1 MAPPRRSFPVL
12 TLMEVLCDE
21 SPPPPLRGG
30 PPPFNKGGKGT
41 GAALG
46 KIRPLAPLVKG
57 GRAMP
62 QAWRGDS
69 LKGSTEL

>member
-21 SPPPPLRGG
+21 SPRHRFAAALPPLTR
-30 PPPFNKGGKGT
+30 GGKGT